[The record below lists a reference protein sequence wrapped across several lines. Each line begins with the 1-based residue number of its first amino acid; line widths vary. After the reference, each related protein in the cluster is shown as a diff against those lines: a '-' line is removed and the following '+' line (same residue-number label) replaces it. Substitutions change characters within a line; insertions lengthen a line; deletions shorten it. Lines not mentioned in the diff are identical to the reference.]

1 MYPKPVVS
9 KAEWEIYIT
18 LSITSNLN
26 VLEARKKTEFLEG
39 IGIFLTGEPPTDK
52 TDDLSNNHFFGYKE
66 NYSGIGILF

>member
-1 MYPKPVVS
+1 
-9 KAEWEIYIT
+9 
-18 LSITSNLN
+18 